1 MHLPDDCNLC
11 SDPTQ
16 YTHLGVCAAWSQLS
30 SSLNCATCNQPQSHD
45 CPTQL
50 SRAANDEYNERT
62 QQRQQQQHRLQQAS
76 SSNSSSNK
84 QQQQQANSSSS
95 KQEQQQ
101 QQRAAAARAARAARP
116 GEAARAAG
124 GLPEGP
130 PLTTQEVTPRA
141 LR

>member
-1 MHLPDDCNLC
+1 MVTSLVLAPETTPGTCIETINGRRNTIKHNAMTKAT
-11 SDPTQ
+11 SD
-16 YTHLGVCAAWSQLS
+16 HS
-30 SSLNCATCNQPQSHD
+30 SS
-45 CPTQL
+45 
-50 SRAANDEYNERT
+50 
-62 QQRQQQQHRLQQAS
+62 S
-76 SSNSSSNK
+76 SSSSDCSSNK

-101 QQRAAAARAARAARP
+101 QQRAAAARAARAAAARP

-130 PLTTQEVTPRA
+130 PLTTQEVTPLVTPRA